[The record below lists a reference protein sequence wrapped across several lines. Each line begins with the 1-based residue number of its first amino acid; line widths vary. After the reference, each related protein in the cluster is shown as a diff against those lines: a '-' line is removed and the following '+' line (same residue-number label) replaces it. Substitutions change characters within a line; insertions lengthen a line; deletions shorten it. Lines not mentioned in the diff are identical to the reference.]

1 MAPYSSSKSHHLS
14 FIANRLSP
22 SNDSHEMLNIPLQG
36 FSLLLAYLDKMI
48 GLGRMYSTSINLSVK
63 ILHEYFPRHYAGW
76 REFEKPLLSSL
87 GQGGRKD
94 SVPSVV

>member
-48 GLGRMYSTSINLSVK
+48 GLGRMYSTSIELSIK
-63 ILHEYFPRHYAGW
+63 FLYEHFPRNYTGR
-76 REFEKPLLSSL
+76 REFEKSLLSSF
-87 GQGGRKD
+87 G
-94 SVPSVV
+94 